1 MSVIVSLF
9 CGNQCMC
16 VHRVY
21 IDISRRCLW
30 RDKQMNRRSKWVSMC
45 VLCVRNIVIKDS
57 HLHHTGVYSYAKLL
71 LVIWPGPLRAPGK
84 EMIHVSIW
92 IENHMLSSQYFA
104 IEIADKDFPVR
115 QESLTFNKSQLF
127 QCAFCLSVC
136 LSALMSVHLEAQE
149 NIFQVQT
156 RLAVDSS

>member
-1 MSVIVSLF
+1 
-9 CGNQCMC
+9 
-16 VHRVY
+16 
-21 IDISRRCLW
+21 
-30 RDKQMNRRSKWVSMC
+30 MC